1 VTCTFLPS
9 YPKHPQ
15 CTKWLYRIVPTGK
28 QRAHPTGRI
37 PLSQNLVP
45 CFYAGSDRAGKPDFT
60 KDQAELRAWKSEGRG
75 FFVDHGRAFQM
86 TRTVDLTVDRGA
98 SSKTAAVPFS
108 RVQNKLQR
116 PSVANYPIPAVGDH
130 RLSWRYAFMVQPS
143 Y

>member
-1 VTCTFLPS
+1 M
-9 YPKHPQ
+9 
-15 CTKWLYRIVPTGK
+15 
-28 QRAHPTGRI
+28 
-37 PLSQNLVP
+37 SQTLVP
-45 CFYAGSDRAGKPDFT
+45 CFHFGSNPSGDPDFLEERE
-60 KDQAELRAWKSEGRG
+60 KLRLWKNENRG
-75 FFVDHGRAFQM
+75 LFIHHGKAFQM
-86 TRTVDLTVDRGA
+86 TRTVEEGDRGA